1 MLRLP
6 LKSRRR
12 CQIDDP
18 RTKACSG
25 LDPGRARF
33 ADDNV
38 HQSNESRARSDSVG
52 MERALT
58 NERCADDTAGVGGAM
73 GSAPQTPDEFRRT
86 IPQVPRM
93 SVVLHPG
100 VSARPRLAPAAVS
113 ATQACVPEAVGRPRR
128 PAVAA

>member
-38 HQSNESRARSDSVG
+38 RQSNESRARSDSVG
-52 MERALT
+52 MERALMSAAPT
-58 NERCADDTAGVGGAM
+58 TLPSRGRDGIGTADTGRIPQDDTASPSDVSGAT
-73 GSAPQTPDEFRRT
+73 SA
-86 IPQVPRM
+86 
-93 SVVLHPG
+93 
-100 VSARPRLAPAAVS
+100 VSARPHLATAAVS